1 LLFALRCANDKSVD
15 EYSQIWENNMVGPTI
30 VAPAQAGAAKPAGE
44 QKAPKEPKAKK
55 EKTGVSRPRLPKPED
70 EHVITVLKP
79 NAKSRASGERYNVLK
94 TGMKVKE
101 YISIMTAAPWNRTP
115 GEVYADLRWNTDPNR
130 KLIHIGPT
138 TVPVPA
144 PAPATAPTAPKVA

>member
-1 LLFALRCANDKSVD
+1 MANVP
-15 EYSQIWENNMVGPTI
+15 GTP
-30 VAPAQAGAAKPAGE
+30 QAGVATAPKPAGE
-44 QKAPKEPKAKK
+44 KKPKK
-55 EKTGVSRPRLPKPED
+55 EKTGISRPRLPKPED
-70 EHVITVLKP
+70 NHVITVLKP

-94 TGMKVKE
+94 TGMTVKQ
-101 YISIMTAAPWNRTP
+101 YCDIMTAAPWNRTL

-144 PAPATAPTAPKVA
+144 PAPAAAKPAA